1 MIKTINLKKGLYGCH
16 QSQLISVK
24 INKVEKVRMTVTA
37 RGCIIVHAAGSIF
50 FRERL
55 VETIE
60 QSVPSP
66 SSSFRSRTQAID
78 CEYHYK
84 VKFKKPTTSE

>member
-1 MIKTINLKKGLYGCH
+1 MIKTINLKKGPCGCR

-24 INKVEKVRMTVTA
+24 INDVEKVRMTVTA
-37 RGCIIVHAAGSIF
+37 TGCIIVHAAGSIF

-60 QSVPSP
+60 KSMLPP

-84 VKFKKPTTSE
+84 IEFKKPTTSE

>member
-1 MIKTINLKKGLYGCH
+1 MTKTINLKKGRCGCR

-24 INKVEKVRMTVTA
+24 INGVEKVRMTVTPS
-37 RGCIIVHAAGSIF
+37 GCIIVHAADSIF

-60 QSVPSP
+60 KSMLSP
-66 SSSFRSRTQAID
+66 SID
-78 CEYHYK
+78 CEYHYN
-84 VKFKKPTTSE
+84 VEFKKPTTPE